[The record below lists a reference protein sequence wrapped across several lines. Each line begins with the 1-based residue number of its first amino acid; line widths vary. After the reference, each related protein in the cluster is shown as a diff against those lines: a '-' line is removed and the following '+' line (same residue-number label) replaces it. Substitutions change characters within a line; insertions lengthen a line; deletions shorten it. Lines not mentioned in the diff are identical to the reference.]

1 MNKTSVWL
9 CTGVGAEPQLAEVE
23 IPSLKPQEVLLRV
36 SATGLNF
43 ADLLMIEGKYQ
54 ATPPAPFALG
64 MEVAGTVMAVGEEVT
79 TFSAGDRVMGVPGH
93 GGLAKHAVMPAST
106 LRPIAPEM
114 DEVTAAGFQ
123 IAYGTSHLALTHR
136 ARLKPGETLAVLGA
150 SGGVGLTAVEVGRQI
165 GARVIAVARGPDKLA
180 VAKAAGADQLVD
192 SEDKFLLERLRSLGP
207 IDVVYDAVGGDIG
220 EAALR
225 VMAPDGRFI
234 VIGFASGRLPEIKPN
249 HLLVKNQTVIGFYWG
264 GYQSFNPN
272 AVDASFAELSK
283 WHAEGRIRPHVSHVL
298 PFEDALTGLELL
310 RSRKSTGK
318 VVIAQP
324 KQ

>member
-1 MNKTSVWL
+1 MNITTAWL
-9 CTGVGAEPQLAEVE
+9 CSGAGTQPQLAQVE
-23 IPSLKPQEVLLRV
+23 LPQLAPGDVLLRI

-54 ATPPAPFALG
+54 ATPPPPFVLG
-64 MEVAGTVMAVGEEVT
+64 MEVAGVVMAVGSDVKHLA
-79 TFSAGDRVMGVPGH
+79 AGDRVMGVPGH
-93 GGLAKHAVMPAST
+93 GGLEKQAVIPASS
-106 LRPIAPEM
+106 LRPIQPEM
-114 DEVTAAGFQ
+114 DDVTAAGFQ

-136 ARLKPGETLAVLGA
+136 ARLCSTETLLVLGA

-165 GARVIAVARGPDKLA
+165 GARVIAVARGPEKLA
-180 VAKAAGADQLVD
+180 VAKTAGADVLVD
-192 SEDKFLLERLRSLGP
+192 SDDVDLLGRLRSLGP

-264 GYQSFNPN
+264 GYQSFNAD
-272 AVDASFAELSK
+272 AVDASIAELSK

-298 PFEDALTGLELL
+298 PFEDALLGLELL

-318 VVIAQP
+318 VVITQT
-324 KQ
+324 